1 MGLIR
6 NCFPYRKAIYEY
18 CKGDAD
24 KSGKEIDKA
33 VDSLHKT
40 TII

>member
-1 MGLIR
+1 MGLIGTV
-6 NCFPYRKAIYEY
+6 FHTGKAIYEY

-24 KSGKEIDKA
+24 KAGKEIDKA